1 MPGASEAEEWAEVS
15 RQDYELEELFAKKGD
30 FMDSSLEYLN
40 EWLEKSDDDIWDVSD
55 GEKERHDI
63 MKQFYSDILMIVDE
77 DGNPVDET

>member
-1 MPGASEAEEWAEVS
+1 MET
-15 RQDYELEELFAKKGD
+15 
-30 FMDSSLEYLN
+30 SLEYLN

-55 GEKERHDI
+55 GETERHDI